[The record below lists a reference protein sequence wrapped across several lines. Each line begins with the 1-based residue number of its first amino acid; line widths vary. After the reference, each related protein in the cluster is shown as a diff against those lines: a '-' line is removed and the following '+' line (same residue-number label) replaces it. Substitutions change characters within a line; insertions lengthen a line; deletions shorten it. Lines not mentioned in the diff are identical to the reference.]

1 MTEPINIRF
10 LEPRTRIRLPNN
22 ATGEVVTNFND
33 GVWVSVRFLTS
44 PDDPSWK
51 APKTWS
57 LPRTCWE
64 FWKRPSL
71 TGSPESF

>member
-10 LEPRTRIRLPNN
+10 LEPGTKVRLSNN

-44 PDDPSWK
+44 PNDPSLEGTEDMVF
-51 APKTWS
+51 AQDVLGILETP
-57 LPRTCWE
+57 
-64 FWKRPSL
+64 
-71 TGSPESF
+71 

>member
-10 LEPRTRIRLPNN
+10 LEPGTKIRLPNN

-44 PDDPSWK
+44 PDDPSLEGTEDMVF
-51 APKTWS
+51 AQDVLGILETP
-57 LPRTCWE
+57 
-64 FWKRPSL
+64 
-71 TGSPESF
+71 

>member
-10 LEPRTRIRLPNN
+10 LVPGTIIRLSNN

-44 PDDPSWK
+44 PDDPSLEGTEDMVF
-51 APKTWS
+51 AQDVLGILETP
-57 LPRTCWE
+57 
-64 FWKRPSL
+64 
-71 TGSPESF
+71 

>member
-44 PDDPSWK
+44 PDDPSLEGTEDMVF
-51 APKTWS
+51 AQDVLGILETP
-57 LPRTCWE
+57 
-64 FWKRPSL
+64 
-71 TGSPESF
+71 